1 MKPLKTVLAK
11 KGDPRITQVYK
22 LANSFI
28 DAFRETGYDRDILTT
43 AIGLVLAHMY
53 VEAGADETFA
63 KFAVSEQLAGLV
75 VGNMPML
82 RKLKN
87 ET

>member
-1 MKPLKTVLAK
+1 MKPLKVVVAK
-11 KGDPRITQVYK
+11 KGDQRIAQIHK
-22 LANSFI
+22 LGNSFI
-28 DAFRETGYDRDILTT
+28 DAFVETGYDRDILTS

-63 KFAVSEQLAGLV
+63 KFAVSEQLAALV

-87 ET
+87 AT